1 MPWGIRK
8 DEEGIKFCTARR
20 ALTIDAHGLFV
31 GFLLFARD
39 EMSFIDVRGF
49 RTLKIS
55 QVRSLLMIRFKPT
68 KSNRG
73 LLETTAVG
81 PQLPRVV
88 RHRAPGRADPGGLLR
103 NARP

>member
-1 MPWGIRK
+1 MHT
-8 DEEGIKFCTARR
+8 DSSLDCF
-20 ALTIDAHGLFV
+20 
-31 GFLLFARD
+31 LFARD

-55 QVRSLLMIRFKPT
+55 QVRSLLIIRSKPT

-103 NARP
+103 SEVNNSE